1 MEAYEKLYHELID
14 SGKTESMQ
22 ALGKLF
28 LWLMWQTK
36 ESNTAIFQEA
46 VEKMKAATWCNYLT
60 EHEAEEIVGAFIN
73 QNGDTGAHW
82 SLSQVEAAVEGLGGK
97 PECESYYNRYA
108 LYVAINMIY
117 SDFATTLVQF
127 VDEDKMV
134 EVVYRLAVDKLKDKD
149 RPRFIREYFGV

>member
-1 MEAYEKLYHELID
+1 M
-14 SGKTESMQ
+14 
-22 ALGKLF
+22 
-28 LWLMWQTK
+28 
-36 ESNTAIFQEA
+36 
-46 VEKMKAATWCNYLT
+46 
-60 EHEAEEIVGAFIN
+60 
-73 QNGDTGAHW
+73 
-82 SLSQVEAAVEGLGGK
+82 EAAVEGLGGK

-117 SDFATTLVQF
+117 SDFATKLVQF